1 MARDDELLKVI
12 IIGDSGVGKTSFRN
26 RFLQDKFSLKTKQ
39 TIGAD
44 FISRRIILQGNQ
56 VRTDGKT
63 SIQMQLWDTAGQE
76 RFQSISAAY
85 YRGAD
90 VCILVYDVTNPQSL
104 ANLAIW
110 QRDFVYRAQIED
122 PANFPFIIVAN
133 KIDQPREVN
142 RYQGEK
148 AATVLMEIANEMSE
162 EV

>member
-1 MARDDELLKVI
+1 MVKY
-12 IIGDSGVGKTSFRN
+12 
-26 RFLQDKFSLKTKQ
+26 Q
-39 TIGAD
+39 
-44 FISRRIILQGNQ
+44 
-56 VRTDGKT
+56 
-63 SIQMQLWDTAGQE
+63 IQMQLWDTAGQE

-122 PANFPFIIVAN
+122 PVNFPFIIVAN